1 MLDLSRVPDPLLD
14 VVLGVVSAVNESA
27 PELSPSDIMVV
38 GAACRDVLHAALGHT
53 FDTVATRDL
62 DLGLALSSWDVFKEL
77 ADRFP
82 SAGHTGIRY
91 EIAGIPV
98 DLLPFGAVED
108 PEGVVDP
115 PTRREPVSVWAF
127 EEIFA
132 ASATLELSESLRVR
146 IPDVAGYAAA
156 KLGAWLDRS
165 EWGETKDASDLAL
178 VVYWYAESLH
188 VQERLYD
195 TEAGR
200 EALLAED
207 VDVERAAARL
217 LGADIVATIGPKR
230 SGELMGRWPGD
241 AEILVRSFRVGGGL
255 QWPAG
260 LSRRR
265 ELVDALTR
273 GLSDAAGV

>member
-1 MLDLSRVPDPLLD
+1 MLDLSRVSDSLLD
-14 VVLGVVSAVNESA
+14 VVLDVVSAVSGST
-27 PELSPSDIMVV
+27 PELNPSTIMVV

-62 DLGLALSSWDVFKEL
+62 DLGLALSSWDVYKEL
-77 ADRFP
+77 TDQFP

-91 EIAGIPV
+91 DIAGIAV

-132 ASATLELSESLRVR
+132 ASVTLELSESLQVR

-165 EWGETKDASDLAL
+165 EWGELKDASDLAL

-188 VQERLYD
+188 IQERLYG
-195 TEAGR
+195 TATGNEV
-200 EALLAED
+200 LLAED
-207 VDVERAAARL
+207 LDVERAAARL
-217 LGADIVATIGPKR
+217 LAADIVDIIGPKR
-230 SGELMGRWPGD
+230 SGELMVRWPGD
-241 AEILVRSFRVGGGL
+241 IELLGRSFHVGGGL
-255 QWPAG
+255 QWPFG
-260 LSRRR
+260 LPRRR
-265 ELVDALTR
+265 ELVEALTR
-273 GLSDAAGV
+273 GLVDAAGA